1 MNASMEHEPR
11 TYEIGFL
18 ASDEGG
24 AQAVLEA
31 LKRRGAEILLEG
43 PVEKIT
49 LAYAVKHQ
57 TSAYF
62 GYMHFR
68 VAPDAVRVISDDA
81 KGHTTILRSLV
92 VTPPLMK
99 PKPRWDG
106 SKLRQRAPIG
116 AAPQQAPEAP
126 KGPMPLSNEAL
137 EKQIEE
143 ILK

>member
-1 MNASMEHEPR
+1 MEHEPR

-18 ASDEGG
+18 ASDETG

-43 PVEKIT
+43 PVERIP
-49 LAYAVKHQ
+49 LAYAVEHQ

-68 VAPDAVRVISDDA
+68 VTPDAVRVIADDVQ
-81 KGHTTILRSLV
+81 GHASILRSLV

-99 PKPRWDG
+99 PKPRWEG
-106 SKLRQRAPIG
+106 SKLRQRAPMG
-116 AAPQQAPEAP
+116 TAPQQAPEAP
-126 KGPMPLSNEAL
+126 KSSLPLSNEAL

>member
-1 MNASMEHEPR
+1 M
-11 TYEIGFL
+11 
-18 ASDEGG
+18 
-24 AQAVLEA
+24 LEA

-43 PVEKIT
+43 PVEKIA
-49 LAYAVKHQ
+49 LAYAIRHQ

-68 VAPDAVRVISDDA
+68 VAPDAVRVISDDV

-99 PKPRWDG
+99 PKPRWEG
-106 SKLRQRAPIG
+106 SKLRQRVPAS
-116 AAPQQAPEAP
+116 AAPQQTPEAP
-126 KGPMPLSNEAL
+126 KGPLPLSNEAL